1 MGIFKKLGSIPR
13 LAAISERLQS
23 TVGAQNLGLPVAVDF
38 GAGALKVLQL
48 AEGDPPS
55 LVAAASLE
63 TPTDLHSD
71 PRKRLE
77 FQLAALPKL
86 IRQGGFKGKR
96 VVCSIPAWATLC
108 KQFQLPRAEPAAMAE
123 TVEALLPQQFNCEPG
138 ALVHRFFEV
147 GQEKSGKVEIVVLAT
162 PRDVVERIVRGLA
175 VAKFEPVGI
184 HSEFVA
190 MLRAFDH
197 LHRREQDAELSTLY
211 LDIGSS
217 ATNVA
222 ISRGRSL
229 AFARVVASGGRS
241 IDEAIARQSSCS
253 LKEAFAKRLAAAEG
267 PSPVRR
273 SIPVPAAAG
282 AGADMP
288 HDRRG
293 SGGVPAGLSDDVH
306 SLPRSEVGPKDVNL
320 TEAVET
326 ITDEVSMCLR
336 YHAAQFPGRKVDR
349 LVFVGGEARHR
360 GLCQEIARRLKLP
373 AQMADPMARIAR
385 TGSEP
390 SAGVDMKQPQPG
402 WSVAVG
408 LCLSPTDL

>member
-1 MGIFKKLGSIPR
+1 MGLGFFKKLSAMTR
-13 LAAISERLQS
+13 LSALSEKLQTS
-23 TVGAQNLGLPVAVDF
+23 VGTQNLGLPIAIDF
-38 GAGALKVLQL
+38 GSGSLKILQL
-48 AEGDPPS
+48 AEGEPPT
-55 LVAAASLE
+55 LVAASSIE
-63 TPTDLHSD
+63 TPPELYKD
-71 PRKRLE
+71 PNKRLD

-108 KQFQLPRAEPAAMAE
+108 KQVQLPKADSSSLAE

-147 GQEKSGKVEIVVLAT
+147 GQEKSGKTEIVVLAT
-162 PRDVVERIVRGLA
+162 PRDVVERVVRGLA
-175 VAKFEPVGI
+175 ANRFEPVGI

-197 LHRREQDAELSTLY
+197 LNRREEDAEVRALY
-211 LDIGSS
+211 LDIG
-217 ATNVA
+217 AATTNVA
-222 ISRGRSL
+222 ISKGRSL
-229 AFARVVASGGRS
+229 AFARVITSGGHA
-241 IDEAIARQSSCS
+241 IDESIAKQSSCS
-253 LKEAFAKRLAAAEG
+253 MSEARAKRLAVSGVMAVE
-267 PSPVRR
+267 RK
-273 SIPVPAAAG
+273 PVPVAAG
-282 AGADMP
+282 INDQT

-293 SGGVPAGLSDDVH
+293 LGGTPEGLSEEVAR
-306 SLPRSEVGPKDVNL
+306 LPKTAAGPSDVNL
-320 TEAVET
+320 TEALET
-326 ITDEVSMCLR
+326 ITDDVSMCLR

-373 AQMADPMARIAR
+373 AQMADPMARIGR

-390 SAGVDMKQPQPG
+390 SSGVDMKQPQPG